1 MKKLFGVFTLFTAL
15 FFAFPAWTMAI
26 PPDKLVNQT
35 VQEVIEIVRQDE
47 DIKEGNN
54 SQKILD
60 LVENKILP
68 HFNFVRMTR
77 LAMGKNWRKANAE
90 QQNVIVDEFRD
101 LLVRTY
107 SNTLSKY
114 QNERIIVSPLKTLS
128 DNNEATVKTE
138 VIQGRGKRPVP
149 IDYNME
155 KTADGWKV
163 YDVIVSGVSLV
174 MNYRSSFNNQISK
187 DGVDGLI
194 KTLVEKNQALEEKYK

>member
-1 MKKLFGVFTLFTAL
+1 MKKLFGVFVLLTAL

-26 PPDKLVNQT
+26 PPDKLVDQT
-35 VQEVIEIVRQDE
+35 VQEVIEIIRQDE
-47 DIKEGNN
+47 DIRDGN

-90 QQNVIVDEFRD
+90 QQDVLVGEFRD

-114 QNERIIVSPLKTLS
+114 QDERIIVSPLKALK
-128 DNNEATVKTE
+128 DNAEATVKTE
-138 VIQGRGKRPVP
+138 VIQGRGRRPVP

-174 MNYRSSFNNQISK
+174 LNYRSSFNNQVSK

>member
-1 MKKLFGVFTLFTAL
+1 MKKLFGVFVLLTAL

-26 PPDKLVNQT
+26 PPDKLVDQT
-35 VQEVIEIVRQDE
+35 VKEVIEIIRQDE
-47 DIKEGNN
+47 DIRDGN

-90 QQNVIVDEFRD
+90 QQDVLVGEFRD

-114 QNERIIVSPLKTLS
+114 QDERIIVSPLKALK
-128 DNNEATVKTE
+128 DNAEATVKTE
-138 VIQGRGKRPVP
+138 VIQGRGRRPVP

-174 MNYRSSFNNQISK
+174 LNYRSSFNNQVSK

>member
-1 MKKLFGVFTLFTAL
+1 MKKLFGVFVLLTAL

-26 PPDKLVNQT
+26 PPDKLVDQT
-35 VQEVIEIVRQDE
+35 VQEVIDIIRQDE
-47 DIKEGNN
+47 DIRDGN

-77 LAMGKNWRKANAE
+77 LAMGKNWRKASAE
-90 QQNVIVDEFRD
+90 QQDVLVGEFRD

-114 QNERIIVSPLKTLS
+114 QDERIIVSPLKALK
-128 DNNEATVKTE
+128 DNAEATVKTE
-138 VIQGRGKRPVP
+138 VIQGRGRRPVP

-174 MNYRSSFNNQISK
+174 LNYRSSFNNQVSK

>member
-1 MKKLFGVFTLFTAL
+1 MKKLFGVFVLLTAL

-26 PPDKLVNQT
+26 PPDKLVDQT
-35 VQEVIEIVRQDE
+35 VQEVIEIIRQDE
-47 DIKEGNN
+47 DIRDGN

-77 LAMGKNWRKANAE
+77 LAMGKNWRKASAE
-90 QQNVIVDEFRD
+90 QQDVLVGEFRD

-114 QNERIIVSPLKTLS
+114 QDERIIVSPLKALK
-128 DNNEATVKTE
+128 DNAEATVKTE
-138 VIQGRGKRPVP
+138 VIQGRGRRPVP

-174 MNYRSSFNNQISK
+174 LNYRSSFNNQVSK

>member
-1 MKKLFGVFTLFTAL
+1 MKKLFGVFVLLTAL

-26 PPDKLVNQT
+26 PPDKLVDQT
-35 VQEVIEIVRQDE
+35 VKEVIEIIRQDE
-47 DIKEGNN
+47 DIRDGN

-77 LAMGKNWRKANAE
+77 LAMGKNWRKASAE
-90 QQNVIVDEFRD
+90 QQDVLVGEFRD

-114 QNERIIVSPLKTLS
+114 QDERIIVSPLKALK
-128 DNNEATVKTE
+128 DNAEATVKTE
-138 VIQGRGKRPVP
+138 VIQGRGRRPVP

-174 MNYRSSFNNQISK
+174 LNYRSSFNNQVSK

>member
-15 FFAFPAWTMAI
+15 LLAFPAWTMAI
-26 PPDKLVNQT
+26 PPDKLVDQT
-35 VQEVIEIVRQDE
+35 VQEVINIIRQDE
-47 DIKEGNN
+47 EIKDGN
-54 SQKILD
+54 SKKILD
-60 LVENKILP
+60 LVENKIIP
-68 HFNFVRMTR
+68 HFNFERMTR
-77 LAMGKNWRKANAE
+77 LAMGKNWRKANTE
-90 QQNVIVDEFRD
+90 QQDEIVGEFRD

-114 QNERIIVSPLKTLS
+114 QNERIIVSPLKSLG
-128 DNNEATVKTE
+128 DNTEATVKTE
-138 VIQGRGKRPVP
+138 VVQGRGKRPVP

-174 MNYRSSFNNQISK
+174 MNYRGSFNSQVSK

-194 KTLVEKNQALEEKYK
+194 KILVEKNRSLEEKYK

>member
-1 MKKLFGVFTLFTAL
+1 MKKLFRVFTLVTAL
-15 FFAFPAWTMAI
+15 LFAFPAWTMAI
-26 PPDKLVNQT
+26 PPDELVDQT
-35 VQEVIEIVRQDE
+35 VQEVIEIIRQDE
-47 DIKEGNN
+47 DIRDGN

-77 LAMGKNWRKANAE
+77 LAMGKNWRRASAE
-90 QQNVIVDEFRD
+90 QQDVIVDEFRD

-114 QNERIIVSPLKTLS
+114 QDERIIVSPLKTLK

-163 YDVIVSGVSLV
+163 YDVIVSGASLV
-174 MNYRSSFNNQISK
+174 LNYRGSFNSQISK

-194 KTLVEKNQALEEKYK
+194 KTLVEKNRTLEEKYK